1 MPKKPDSVPQ
11 SMSPQPTVH
20 QRPES
25 WHYETSVAEIETII
39 SRIESGELELEA
51 VFEQFAQAA
60 EALGHCEAFLSE
72 RQTQMALLIETLED
86 VPNP

>member
-1 MPKKPDSVPQ
+1 MPKKSDSV
-11 SMSPQPTVH
+11 SQPSAH

-39 SRIESGELELEA
+39 SQIESGELELEA

-60 EALGHCEAFLSE
+60 KALGQCEAFLTE
-72 RQTQMALLIETLED
+72 RQSQIELLIETLED
-86 VPNP
+86 SSSL